1 MGKIKLTLADRKIL
15 SSIEYNPRIT
25 LKELAEYCNLSKDT
39 IKYRINRLEEKKII
53 LDYITFIDYKK
64 LGNQSYKLYLKLN
77 CSLTKK
83 EEFKNYLRNQK
94 NVFAIYESNG
104 TWNIAIAIFAKEDF
118 EFQNIENSILE
129 LFGDIISHRRF
140 CIMVEAEMYQQ
151 NFFDLPEFK
160 SNQFSLWGE
169 IKSSQLDE
177 KDKKL
182 VKLLHKNSRESLVN
196 LSKELVLSWDAVK
209 NRIDRLA
216 NKKIMQI
223 YKAIINYS
231 QLGFDHYKILIFP
244 KKYSNKSEVE
254 IIEFLKQSSSC
265 INIIKTIGP
274 WKLEAEFLVKDSNEI
289 DEVMYSLNEKF
300 GENILDLEVSI
311 VRNEELFACKD
322 LLLE

>member
-1 MGKIKLTLADRKIL
+1 MSPIKLTLADKKIL
-15 SSIEYNPRIT
+15 SLMEYNPRIT
-25 LKELAEYCNLSKDT
+25 CKELAEYCNLSKDT
-39 IKYRINRLEEKKII
+39 IKYRINRLEKKKII
-53 LDYITFIDYKK
+53 LNYITFIDYKK
-64 LGNQSYKLYLKLN
+64 LGTQSYKLYLKLN

-83 EEFKNYLRNQK
+83 EEFKDYLRNQK

-104 TWNIAIAIFAKEDF
+104 NWNLAIAIFAKDNF

-151 NFFDLPEFK
+151 NFFDLSEFK
-160 SNQFSLWGE
+160 IKQFPLWGE
-169 IKSSQLDE
+169 IQEGKLDE
-177 KDKKL
+177 KDNKL

-196 LSKELVLSWDAVK
+196 LSKELGLSWDAVK

-216 NKKIMQI
+216 NKKIMKV
-223 YKAIINYS
+223 YRTIINYS
-231 QLGFDHYKILIFP
+231 QLGFDHYKMLIFP
-244 KKYSNKSEVE
+244 KKYSNKSEIE

-289 DEVMYSLNEKF
+289 DEVIYSLNEKF
-300 GENILDLEVSI
+300 GKCIFDLEVSI